1 MSPFKRK
8 SRRKTEKIEKKFRK
22 QKMEEKKENAS
33 MENLSSDFID
43 STQLGRMV
51 TVNGAQAQVI
61 LSEVDEAS
69 VRLEG
74 CHISETS
81 ENNGEDEE
89 DKSKCGGCPTETDEH
104 MLECDICNNWNCK
117 DCSGFKKNKA
127 VEISNLAEKGVSW
140 ACKTCR
146 NAKEGEINTK
156 LNSQIEKYKENI
168 EEKDKIIKEQKVE
181 EDTVKKENRNT
192 RSQANDGRKKI
203 TASRRKC
210 PDQRKTS

>member
-1 MSPFKRK
+1 
-8 SRRKTEKIEKKFRK
+8 
-22 QKMEEKKENAS
+22 MEEKKENAS

-156 LNSQIEKYKENI
+156 LSSQIEKYKESI
-168 EEKDKIIKEQKVE
+168 EEKDKMIKKQKVE
-181 EDTVKKENRNT
+181 EDKLK
-192 RSQANDGRKKI
+192 KKI
-203 TASRRKC
+203 ETLEAKQMMEEKNYS
-210 PDQRKTS
+210 